1 VSGYRIAEA
10 LRGLAVLLFIASIIF
25 IGLLLKGCTPAEQQA
40 AALSA
45 ENALAVAQYDQALVE
60 CQQAARQKP
69 KDQRFEAYADC
80 EQAVSKRMCEASS
93 ELREHWAR
101 CKELQ

>member
-1 VSGYRIAEA
+1 MSGNTIRKSIPVVLFLCA
-10 LRGLAVLLFIASIIF
+10 LGYIVVRCL
-25 IGLLLKGCTPAEQQA
+25 GCTPAEQQA

-69 KDQRFEAYADC
+69 KDLRFEAYADC
-80 EQAVSKRMCEASS
+80 EQAVSKRMCESSS

-101 CKELQ
+101 CKELSQ

>member
-1 VSGYRIAEA
+1 MSGNTIRKSIPAA
-10 LRGLAVLLFIASIIF
+10 LFLCALGYVVWRCL
-25 IGLLLKGCTPAEQQA
+25 GCTPAELQQG
-40 AALSA
+40 ALTA
-45 ENALAVAQYDQALVE
+45 ENALAVGQYDQALVE

-69 KDQRFEAYADC
+69 KELRFEAYVDC

-101 CKELQ
+101 CKELSQ